1 MQNFK
6 SASLINTMQVY
17 AVEVM
22 YCVASLKLCSI
33 SGSPGCHNVSRTGEQ
48 KKKHVFTDISLPFAC
63 LSCEV
68 LDIYASYLENIFK

>member
-48 KKKHVFTDISLPFAC
+48 KKNMFLLTFL
-63 LSCEV
+63 
-68 LDIYASYLENIFK
+68 